1 MSNDAI
7 EDHLP
12 PEPTP
17 ESIAAAAANRR
28 KESEDV
34 PRRSA
39 SFVLLD
45 RVLFTALGLVC
56 GFALAWIWL
65 EKAPGPAAHEHTVAD
80 PHAGVEGA
88 PPLDPA
94 SRTARVPPAA
104 APGAALPDGY
114 DELVNLGNAAFDA
127 GAHARA
133 AEAYE
138 KALATKPGNPNV
150 LTDLG
155 VSYRNLGRFD
165 ESIAMFEK
173 ALAASPTHWQALYN
187 KALVLAMDKKDLA
200 GARAALASLK
210 KMKPEEGVVQRL
222 EDALK

>member
-1 MSNDAI
+1 M
-7 EDHLP
+7 
-12 PEPTP
+12 
-17 ESIAAAAANRR
+17 
-28 KESEDV
+28 
-34 PRRSA
+34 
-39 SFVLLD
+39 
-45 RVLFTALGLVC
+45 
-56 GFALAWIWL
+56 
-65 EKAPGPAAHEHTVAD
+65 
-80 PHAGVEGA
+80 
-88 PPLDPA
+88 
-94 SRTARVPPAA
+94 
-104 APGAALPDGY
+104 
-114 DELVNLGNAAFDA
+114 NLGNAAFDA

-138 KALATKPGNPNV
+138 KALAAKPGNPNV

-210 KMKPEEGVVQRL
+210 KMKPDEGVVQRL
-222 EDALK
+222 EEALNSAQPSGPGNASGALKK